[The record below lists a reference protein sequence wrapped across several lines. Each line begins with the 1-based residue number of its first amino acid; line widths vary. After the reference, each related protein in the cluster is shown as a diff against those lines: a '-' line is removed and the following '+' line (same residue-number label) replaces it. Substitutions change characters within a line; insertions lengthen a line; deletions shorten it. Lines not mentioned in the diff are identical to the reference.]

1 MLNTKYKYSPPGYP
15 FDQDVSLDFWTRLCS
30 DVFGSEFNNERLGR
44 GIPLNVTNVFFVF
57 GSSDPWH
64 SLAIT
69 EDTAA
74 SSRGMLIDGA
84 DHWDFMFLGGVNE
97 TVNERVKSAR
107 DQVKMYLSKVLE
119 IQ

>member
-1 MLNTKYKYSPPGYP
+1 M
-15 FDQDVSLDFWTRLCS
+15 
-30 DVFGSEFNNERLGR
+30 FGPEFNKEKLEK
-44 GIPLNVTNVFFVF
+44 GIKQNLKQYGGLKINVTNVFFVS
-57 GSSDPWH
+57 GSTDPWH